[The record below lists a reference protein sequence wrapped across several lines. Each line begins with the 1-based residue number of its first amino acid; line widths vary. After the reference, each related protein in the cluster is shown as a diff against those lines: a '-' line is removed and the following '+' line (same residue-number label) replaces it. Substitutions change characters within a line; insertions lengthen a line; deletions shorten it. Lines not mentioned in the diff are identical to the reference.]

1 MKEII
6 KENQLI
12 SESHFPVKIIFNEI
26 ENERFLDVIKVVCN
40 GEGFGVEAGACLFP
54 NDLDACDIAQGNG
67 FVGVEFGLYSG
78 EEIVITYKEFYFY
91 LEIICES
98 YLIDFPEEKEFVKE
112 KLRNYRKLYS
122 IK

>member
-1 MKEII
+1 MKERI

-12 SESHFPVKIIFNEI
+12 SESHFPLKIIFNEI
-26 ENERFLDVIKVVCN
+26 ENERFLNVIKVVCN

-54 NDLDACDIAQGNG
+54 NDLDAFDIAQGNG

>member
-1 MKEII
+1 MKERI

-12 SESHFPVKIIFNEI
+12 NESHFPVKIIFDEI
-26 ENERFLDVIKVVCN
+26 ENKRFLDVIKVICN

-54 NDLDACDIAQGNG
+54 NDLDDYDIAQGNG

-78 EEIVITYKEFYFY
+78 EEIVITYEECYFY

-112 KLRNYRKLYS
+112 KLINYRKLYS

>member
-1 MKEII
+1 MKERI

-26 ENERFLDVIKVVCN
+26 ENERFLDIIKVVCT
-40 GEGFGVEAGACLFP
+40 GEGFGVEVGACLFP
-54 NDLDACDIAQGNG
+54 NDLDAYDIAQGNG

-78 EEIVITYKEFYFY
+78 EEIVITYNEFYFY
-91 LEIICES
+91 LEIICKS
-98 YLIDFPEEKEFVKE
+98 YLIDFPEEKEFIKE
-112 KLRNYRKLYS
+112 KLEDYRALYS